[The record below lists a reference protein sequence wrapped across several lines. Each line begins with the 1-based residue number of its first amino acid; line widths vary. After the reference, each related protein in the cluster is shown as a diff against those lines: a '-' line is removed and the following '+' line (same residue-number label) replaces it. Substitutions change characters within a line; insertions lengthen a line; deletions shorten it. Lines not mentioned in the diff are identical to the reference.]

1 MRTGHDSSLQRF
13 IWINFIH
20 CFKVCQNCRTGFL
33 LDIISTDNICDADFT
48 LSLCVKSSSAVVC
61 VISNPFCFLLT
72 LLLLMMPLLLML
84 LLVLLLTL
92 LLTLLLMLLLVI
104 LLQNIPLSSLPVHSK
119 HLVGSSPQLRVGIFV
134 EPSMLDPRSDA
145 DSDSVSR
152 AQKVEK
158 AETGI
163 QVFLISDQFGSF
175 FMVNH
180 APNV

>member
-13 IWINFIH
+13 IWINFIR
-20 CFKVCQNCRTGFL
+20 CFKVCQNCRTCGFL
-33 LDIISTDNICDADFT
+33 LDIIFTHNICDADFT

-84 LLVLLLTL
+84 LLTL

-119 HLVGSSPQLRVGIFV
+119 HLVGSSPQLRVGISV
-134 EPSMLDPRSDA
+134 EPSMLNTRSDA

>member
-13 IWINFIH
+13 IWINFIR
-20 CFKVCQNCRTGFL
+20 CFKVCQNCRTCGFL

-84 LLVLLLTL
+84 LLTL

-119 HLVGSSPQLRVGIFV
+119 HLVGSSPQLRVGISV
-134 EPSMLDPRSDA
+134 EPSMLNTR
-145 DSDSVSR
+145 SDSVSR

>member
-13 IWINFIH
+13 IWINFIR
-20 CFKVCQNCRTGFL
+20 CFKVCQNCRTCGFL

-92 LLTLLLMLLLVI
+92 LLMLLLVI

-119 HLVGSSPQLRVGIFV
+119 HLVGSSPQLRVGISV
-134 EPSMLDPRSDA
+134 EPSMLNTRSDA

-163 QVFLISDQFGSF
+163 QVFLISDQFGSLF
-175 FMVNH
+175 H
-180 APNV
+180 G